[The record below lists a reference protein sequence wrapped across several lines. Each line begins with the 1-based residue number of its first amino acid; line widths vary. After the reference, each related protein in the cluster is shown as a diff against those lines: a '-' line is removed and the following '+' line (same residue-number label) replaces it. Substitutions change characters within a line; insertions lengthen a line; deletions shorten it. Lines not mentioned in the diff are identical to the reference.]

1 MFLVLLSPLR
11 KTLFIRCCQCDCV
24 STVLYYL
31 SWKIYVKCFP
41 PMFYADKSWRWDVKD
56 SMHRLKYPKHGWS
69 IPASFS
75 QVTLR
80 VTSVLLHHLWEISS
94 NIPSGSYFINLN
106 EAHIGAY
113 RFCIQFYVETR
124 GNDALLVE
132 NEVSPLPNM
141 VK

>member
-1 MFLVLLSPLR
+1 MRCQGLDAQIKIPKAWLIYTCFFQPSD
-11 KTLFIRCCQCDCV
+11 TESYISFITP
-24 STVLYYL
+24 SL
-31 SWKIYVKCFP
+31 WFI
-41 PMFYADKSWRWDVKD
+41 
-56 SMHRLKYPKHGWS
+56 
-69 IPASFS
+69 
-75 QVTLR
+75 
-80 VTSVLLHHLWEISS
+80 TSVLLHHLWEISS

-132 NEVSPLPNM
+132 NEGSHILNI